1 MKNIYTYCLLALLP
15 LLTAACGQREV
26 TDDMADSVKLQLLD
40 INIERDPD
48 NPELLAARARVLLNL
63 QRLQEANYDITRA
76 LKENPENLEY
86 LLLKSDIS
94 FANGNIEESYRT
106 LEDAER
112 LYSDNQEVQLKLG
125 EITFYSRDYDRSLRY
140 LSNVTERDGNN
151 RTALFMKGF
160 IYKEKGDTASAVQ
173 LFRRVCDKFPDYSP
187 AFEQLGVLYA
197 SVNNP
202 MAVEYLTTA
211 LNLDPSNT
219 NTMYALALY
228 YQDRQDFEQAESLYH
243 QILDINSNSSDA
255 WHNLGYMELFYYK
268 DYPRA
273 IEYFT
278 KAIESNSQYIE
289 AYANRGCA
297 YELNGE
303 TTKARAD
310 FENALSINATYQP
323 ALEGLKRIK

>member
-15 LLTAACGQREV
+15 LLAASCGQREV

-243 QILDINSNSSDA
+243 QILDINSNSADA